1 MQDHHYIPIKG
12 SRMTSYVFQV
22 SLEPDGDGWRAFYAP
37 LEHIGAST
45 WGNTQEEAIKH
56 IHEVLSLIVD
66 ELLEEEKDIPAVEGL
81 AVTSGAAVAIT
92 RWRH

>member
-1 MQDHHYIPIKG
+1 
-12 SRMTSYVFQV
+12 MTSYVFQV
-22 SLEPDGDGWRAFYAP
+22 SLEPDGDGGRAFYAP

-66 ELLEEEKDIPAVEGL
+66 EWLEEEKDIPAVEGL

-92 RWRH
+92 R

>member
-1 MQDHHYIPIKG
+1 
-12 SRMTSYVFQV
+12 MTTYVFQV
-22 SLEPDGDGWRAFYAP
+22 SLEPDGEGWRAFYAP

-45 WGNTQEEAIKH
+45 WGKTQEEAIKH

-66 ELLEEEKDIPAVEGL
+66 ELLEEGKEIPAVEGL

-92 RWRH
+92 R

>member
-1 MQDHHYIPIKG
+1 
-12 SRMTSYVFQV
+12 MTTYVFQV
-22 SLEPDGDGWRAFYAP
+22 SLEPDGEGWRAFYAP

-45 WGNTQEEAIKH
+45 WGKTQDEAIKH

-66 ELLEEEKDIPAVEGL
+66 ELLEEGKDIPAVEGL

-92 RWRH
+92 R

>member
-1 MQDHHYIPIKG
+1 
-12 SRMTSYVFQV
+12 MTTYVFQV
-22 SLEPDGDGWRAFYAP
+22 SIEPDGEGWRAFYAP

-66 ELLEEEKDIPAVEGL
+66 ELLEEGKNIPAVEGL

-92 RWRH
+92 R

>member
-1 MQDHHYIPIKG
+1 MHQN
-12 SRMTSYVFQV
+12 Q
-22 SLEPDGDGWRAFYAP
+22 SLRAECRFYAP

-66 ELLEEEKDIPAVEGL
+66 EWLEEGKDIPAVEGL

-92 RWRH
+92 R

>member
-1 MQDHHYIPIKG
+1 
-12 SRMTSYVFQV
+12 MTSYVFQV
-22 SLEPDGDGWRAFYAP
+22 SLEPDGDGWRTFYAP

-66 ELLEEEKDIPAVEGL
+66 ELLEEGKDIPAVEGL

-92 RWRH
+92 R

>member
-1 MQDHHYIPIKG
+1 MTNHHYLPIQG
-12 SRMTSYVFQV
+12 TRMTTYVFQV

-45 WGNTQEEAIKH
+45 WGKTQEEAITH

-66 ELLEEEKDIPAVEGL
+66 ELLEEGKDIPAVEGL

-92 RWRH
+92 R

>member
-1 MQDHHYIPIKG
+1 MTDHHDIPIQGRKM
-12 SRMTSYVFQV
+12 STYVFHV

-45 WGNTQEEAIKH
+45 WGSTQEEAITH

-66 ELLEEEKDIPAVEGL
+66 ELLDEGKAIPAAEGL

-92 RWRH
+92 R